1 MPTRRTGGVLLDP
14 EETLG
19 RGQAEPWS
27 DSIALTLQRRTKMK
41 RRTFIMFV
49 ASTATAWS
57 LTARAQQAGGTPKIG
72 VLWHA
77 GSAAEE
83 TPYFS
88 ALVEGFK
95 DLGYLEGRNI
105 TLEHRFPNEM
115 PERFKSMAAE
125 LAALPADVLVSVG
138 SNASPYAKNAT
149 TTIPV
154 VFILVADPIGSKL
167 VDSLAR
173 PSGNAT
179 GLSDFAAELIGKRL
193 QLLKETI
200 PGLTRVA
207 TLANPNAPISRL
219 YIELT
224 KSAAAALAL
233 ANEVFEVRSLEEL
246 EPAFV
251 AMASAGMQALTTNPD
266 RLAFQQRTIIAKLAI
281 AHHLPLV
288 VWSRETLEA
297 GALMSY
303 GPDHVA
309 LCRRAAIYVDK
320 ILKGAK
326 PSELP
331 VEQPTKF
338 KLLINL
344 RTASALGLTVPPM
357 LLSRADEVVE

>member
-1 MPTRRTGGVLLDP
+1 MKCL
-14 EETLG
+14 
-19 RGQAEPWS
+19 S
-27 DSIALTLQRRTKMK
+27 DLRVWR
-41 RRTFIMFV
+41 
-49 ASTATAWS
+49 
-57 LTARAQQAGGTPKIG
+57 P
-72 VLWHA
+72 
-77 GSAAEE
+77 
-83 TPYFS
+83 
-88 ALVEGFK
+88 
-95 DLGYLEGRNI
+95 
-105 TLEHRFPNEM
+105 
-115 PERFKSMAAE
+115 E
-125 LAALPADVLVSVG
+125 LAALPADVLVSVW

-266 RLAFQQRTIIAKLAI
+266 GLAFQQRTIIAKLAI

-331 VEQPTKF
+331 W
-338 KLLINL
+338 
-344 RTASALGLTVPPM
+344 S
-357 LLSRADEVVE
+357 SRQSSSC